1 MESLLLT
8 MNKVIQILH
17 EKEKGLTEKSLW
29 TVFVLLFTFPLDYQ
43 SNSQCSWNREDEEE
57 EPVQIVVFAGLSMMD
72 ILSSVAVLCQIH

>member
-29 TVFVLLFTFPLDYQ
+29 TVFVQAWL
-43 SNSQCSWNREDEEE
+43 
-57 EPVQIVVFAGLSMMD
+57 G
-72 ILSSVAVLCQIH
+72 